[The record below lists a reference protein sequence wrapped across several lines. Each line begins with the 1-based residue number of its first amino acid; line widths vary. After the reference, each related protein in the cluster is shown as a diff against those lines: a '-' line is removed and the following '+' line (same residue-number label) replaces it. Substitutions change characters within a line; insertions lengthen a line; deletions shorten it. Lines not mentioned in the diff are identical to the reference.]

1 MISND
6 KIIEKINIIRSSKDE
21 YEIYLAQEEIFKEFL
36 PVIEAIVKEYK
47 NSKIQEEDLIQEASI
62 SLLKSIDEFYV
73 TSNISFLDYAKE
85 NIKKAIKQEI
95 DDQDEIDKISKYISN
110 TLNFIIDTENKL
122 YKSLKRKPTISEII
136 NKLDM
141 EKDEYIEMK
150 KYAITSLELDSKYE
164 DDKYIVSDLVSLKS
178 NTNEDN
184 SINEDIVESLEL
196 SLEMLSER
204 EKDIIS
210 KHFGLYGNERME
222 IDELAFEYGISYEKM
237 RQLIVHI
244 VRKIK
249 KEME

>member
-6 KIIEKINIIRSSKDE
+6 KIIEKINIIHSSKDE

-62 SLLKSIDEFYV
+62 SLLKSIDEFDV

-164 DDKYIVSDLVSLKS
+164 DDKYIVSDLVLLKS

-184 SINEDIVESLEL
+184 SVNEDIVESLEL